1 MDISSKERFRK
12 MTLEQKASLCSGLDF
27 WHTKENKDAG
37 ISEVTVADGP
47 HGLRKQEGPHAGR
60 GLGNSHK
67 ATCFPPACTTSC
79 SFDRELM
86 QDIGRAIALESRD
99 QGVDVVLGPA
109 VNIKRSPLC
118 GRNFEYISEDPYV
131 AGEMAAALI
140 QGIQEKGV
148 GTSIKHFAANN
159 QETARFINDSIID
172 ERAFREIYLAG
183 FERAIKKSKPW
194 TVMCSYNKINGTYS
208 CENRRLLTEILREE
222 WGFDGVVI
230 TDWAAMNDRPKAIA
244 AGLDLEMPGPAA
256 ENDERIVQAVRS
268 KHLRIQDLDTSVERL
283 ARLADKARS
292 IPKGQVSPYEAS
304 RDLARKAAEES
315 FVLLKNDDILPL
327 NKAQSISI
335 IGEFAMKTRYQGSGS
350 SRINPTRVTDAFDG
364 FEKIGG
370 SCIYAAGY
378 QLEEDDDADADALL
392 DEALIAATKSDVVVA
407 FLGLPEPY
415 ESEAF
420 DRKDILLP
428 DSHNRLIEKISAVNP
443 NVVVVIYA
451 GAPVAMPWIDKVKAV
466 LMAYLPGQEG
476 AEVIPSL
483 LFGHSVPCGK
493 LAESFPYKLS
503 DTPCHKNFGQ
513 RLFSEYRESIFVGY
527 RYYDTSRTKVLFP
540 FGHGLSYTH
549 FQYESMTMSNRSL
562 SYEEKLS
569 IRVKVKNIGNY
580 DAKEIVQLYIAAPET
595 SVFRPIHELKGFEKK
610 LIAKGQVEEFLFE
623 INYRDFAF
631 YNVLTKGWSVEEG
644 TYKIQIGASSQDIRL
659 SSELKV
665 VAADKNL
672 RIPDYKDRAPAY
684 YDLAENGL
692 DIPISAFE
700 TLFDYPLNLT
710 NHPVKGSHTIN
721 STLTDISDTFVG
733 RVLSF
738 FVRRIHNK
746 QYKLDPREDQ
756 IRMME
761 AMVRDMPLRSFVSF
775 SHNKISK
782 AFFEGL
788 ITMMNGKPIKGL
800 KESIRAL
807 RDNKNRNKKLEQH
820 KANKNKE

>member
-12 MTLEQKASLCSGLDF
+12 LTLEQKASLCSGLDF
-27 WHTKENKDAG
+27 WHTKEIKDAG

-47 HGLRKQEGPHAGR
+47 HGLRKQEGEHAGR

-67 ATCFPPACTTSC
+67 ATCFPPACTTSS
-79 SFDRELM
+79 SFDRELL
-86 QDIGRAIALESRD
+86 QEIGRAIAFESRD

-131 AGEMAAALI
+131 AGELAAALI

-148 GTSIKHFAANN
+148 GMSIKHFAANN

-183 FERAIKKSKPW
+183 FERAIKKAKPW

-222 WGFDGVVI
+222 WGFDGVVM
-230 TDWAAMNDRPKAIA
+230 TDWAAMNDRPKAIS

-256 ENDERIVQAVRS
+256 ENDERIVQAVKS
-268 KHLRIQDLDTSVERL
+268 KALKIQDLDTSVERL
-283 ARLADKARS
+283 ARLADKARA
-292 IPKGQVSPYEAS
+292 IPKGQVSPYESS
-304 RDLARKAAEES
+304 RDIARRAAMES
-315 FVLLKNDDILPL
+315 FVLLKNEQILPL
-327 NKAQSISI
+327 NKTQSISI

-350 SRINPTRVTDAFDG
+350 SRINPTRITDAFDG
-364 FEKIGG
+364 FEKVGG

-378 QLEEDDDADADALL
+378 HLEEESDDASLL
-392 DEALIAATKSDVVVA
+392 DEALSAATKSDVVVA
-407 FLGLPEPY
+407 FVGLPESY

-420 DRKDILLP
+420 DRTDIMLP
-428 DSHNRLIEKISAVNP
+428 ESHNRLIDKLSAVNP
-443 NVVVVIYA
+443 NLVVVIYA

-476 AEVIPSL
+476 AEAIPSL

-493 LAESFPYKLS
+493 LAETFPSKLS
-503 DTPCHKNFGQ
+503 DTPCYNYFGK
-513 RLFSEYRESIFVGY
+513 RLFSEYRESVYVGY
-527 RYYDTSRTKVLFP
+527 RYYDTSGTNVLFP
-540 FGHGLSYTH
+540 FGHGLSYTQ
-549 FQYESMTMSNRSL
+549 FDYESMSL
-562 SYEEKLS
+562 SKSTLS
-569 IRVKVKNIGNY
+569 HSDHLNVSVKVKNVGLF
-580 DAKEIVQLYIAAPET
+580 DAKEIVQLYISAPGS
-595 SVFRPIHELKGFEKK
+595 SVFRPIHELKGFDKK
-610 LIAKGQVEEFLFE
+610 LIAKGETQEFEFE
-623 INYRDFAF
+623 VLYQDFAF
-631 YNVLTKGWSVEEG
+631 YNVLTKSWSVEEG
-644 TYKIQIGASSQDIRL
+644 VYRIQIGASSRDIRL
-659 SSELKV
+659 SSDIKVFSSDNNLK
-665 VAADKNL
+665 
-672 RIPDYKDRAPAY
+672 IPDYKDRAPDY
-684 YDLAENGL
+684 YALTANGL
-692 DIPISAFE
+692 DIDMSAFE
-700 TLFDYPLNLT
+700 SLFDHPLNLT
-710 NHPVKGSHTIN
+710 DHPVKGSHTIN

-800 KESIRAL
+800 KESVRAL
-807 RDNKNRNKKLEQH
+807 SENKKRNRKLDQQ